1 VKTGRIALLMLALL
15 LAGPAFGAE
24 IEALTAECDSCHGPL
39 GVSSHDQ
46 IPIIAGQTSEFL
58 QKTLRSYQ
66 RWDRPCVKTTYPND
80 TSRPKTDMCK
90 ITEAFGAEEL
100 QALGAWYSTQVFVAA
115 NQEFDEA
122 LAASGAAL
130 HAQHCE
136 KCHQEGGRLAE
147 GNEPRLAGQW
157 LPYLRKSINYVPTG
171 EHMVP
176 PMMER
181 AVSKFSVQEV
191 NALMNFYASQQD

>member
-1 VKTGRIALLMLALL
+1 MKTGRTALLTLVLL
-15 LAGPAFGAE
+15 LAGPAIGAE

-39 GVSSHDQ
+39 GVSSHDN
-46 IPIIAGQTSEFL
+46 IPIIAGQTPEFL

-90 ITEAFGAEEL
+90 ITEALGNEEL
-100 QALGAWYSTQVFVAA
+100 QALGAWYSTQAFVAA
-115 NQEFDEA
+115 KQEFDETLVA
-122 LAASGAAL
+122 NGATL

-136 KCHQEGGRLAE
+136 KCHQEGGSLAE
-147 GNEPRLAGQW
+147 GSEPRLAGQW

-181 AVSKFSVQEV
+181 AVSKFSAQEV